1 MKIFMIG
8 TQRSGSNLF
17 RLMLNQLPEI
27 AAPHPPHI
35 LKRMMPLVPSYGDF
49 QQPLLFSLLVNDVCR
64 LVELNPVLWEGVKLD
79 RRDVMARCTQPNLLA
94 VTGAVYDVLAE
105 AWGKRSWCNKSLAN
119 IRYAED
125 LANFFSDAKF
135 IYLYR
140 DGRDVALSFT
150 KAIEGE
156 KHYYHIAK
164 DWNATQKLAL
174 QLRDRITHERFLSV
188 SYENLVG
195 NPKQTCKAVCEFLEA
210 NYSDSM
216 MEFHQSVEA
225 QKAAS
230 SSELWGNVVRPLM
243 QTNTRKFLKETKEED
258 LRIFESVAG
267 ESLDALGY
275 ERVLVKP
282 GEELEFT
289 KEELAQ
295 FAQENAQ
302 LKENAWATLPDDDRE
317 RRKRQISYID
327 EIVQRNFVLQEA
339 SSTLTLAS

>member
-35 LKRMMPLVPSYGDF
+35 LKRMMPLVASYGDL

-64 LVELNPVLWEGVKLD
+64 LVELNPVLWEGVKLN
-79 RRDVMARCTQPNLLA
+79 RREIMARCAQPNLLA
-94 VTGAVYDVLAE
+94 VTGAIYDVLAQM
-105 AWGKRSWCNKSLAN
+105 WGKRSWCNKSLAN
-119 IRYAED
+119 VRYAEE
-125 LANFFSDAKF
+125 LANYFSDAKF

-164 DWNATQKLAL
+164 DWNATQNMAL
-174 QLRDRITHERFLSV
+174 QLRDRLTPERFLSV

-195 NPKQTCKAVCEFLEA
+195 SPEQTCKAVCEFLEA
-210 NYSDSM
+210 NYCDSM
-216 MEFHQSVEA
+216 MQFHQSVEA

-230 SSELWGNVVRPLM
+230 SSELWSNVVRPLM
-243 QTNTRKFLKETKEED
+243 QTNTRKFLKETKEAD

-267 ESLDALGY
+267 DALDALGY
-275 ERVLVKP
+275 ERVLVQP
-282 GEELEFT
+282 GEELRFT
-289 KEELAQ
+289 KEEIAQ
-295 FAQENAQ
+295 FAQENTK
-302 LKENAWATLPDDDRE
+302 LKEHAWAALPDDDRD
-317 RRKRQISYID
+317 RRKRQISYMD
-327 EIVQRNFVLQEA
+327 EIVQRNVVLQDA
-339 SSTLTLAS
+339 SNALTLAS

>member
-35 LKRMMPLVPSYGDF
+35 LKRMMPLVPSYGDLN
-49 QQPLLFSLLVNDVCR
+49 QRLLFSLLVNDVCR
-64 LVELNPVLWEGVKLD
+64 LVELNPVHWEGVKLD
-79 RRDVMARCTQPNLLA
+79 RKDIMARCSQPHLLA
-94 VTGAVYDVLAE
+94 ITGAVYDALAE

-119 IRYAED
+119 VHYAQE
-125 LANFFSDAKF
+125 LAKYFSDSKF

-174 QLRDRITHERFLSV
+174 QLRDKIASERFLSV

-195 NPKQTCKAVCEFLEA
+195 NPEQTCKAVCEFLEA
-210 NYSDSM
+210 TYTDSM

-230 SSELWGNVVRPLM
+230 ASGLWGNVVRPLM

-267 ESLDALGY
+267 EALDALGY

-282 GEELEFT
+282 GEELHLTRED
-289 KEELAQ
+289 LAQ
-295 FAQENAQ
+295 FDLENTQ
-302 LKENAWATLPDDDRE
+302 LKEDAWAALPDDDRH
-317 RRKRQISYID
+317 RRKIQASYMD
-327 EIVQRNFVLQEA
+327 EIVQRNFVLQDTN
-339 SSTLTLAS
+339 SITLAS

>member
-17 RLMLNQLPEI
+17 RLMLNQLSEI

-35 LKRMMPLVPSYGDF
+35 LKRMMPLVSSYGDLN
-49 QQPLLFSLLVNDVCR
+49 QPLLFSLLVNDVCR
-64 LVELNPVLWEGVKLD
+64 LVELNPVPWEGVKLNRKD
-79 RRDVMARCTQPNLLA
+79 IMARCSQPNLYA
-94 VTGAVYDVLAE
+94 VTGAVYDILAE

-119 IRYAED
+119 VRYAEE
-125 LANFFSDAKF
+125 LAQCFGDAKF

-164 DWNATQKLAL
+164 DWNTAQKRAL
-174 QLRDRITHERFLSV
+174 QLRDRIEPERFLPV

-195 NPKQTCKAVCEFLEA
+195 NPEQTCKTVCEFLGVT
-210 NYSDSM
+210 YSDSM
-216 MEFHQSVEA
+216 MDFHKSVEA

-230 SSELWGNVVRPLM
+230 SSELWSNVVRPLM

-267 ESLDALGY
+267 EALDALGY

-282 GEELEFT
+282 GEELHFSEQ
-289 KEELAQ
+289 EIAQ
-295 FAQENAQ
+295 FTLENIE
-302 LKENAWATLPDDDRE
+302 LKEAAWAALSEDDRE
-317 RRKRQISYID
+317 RRNRQMSYIE
-327 EIVQRNFVLQEA
+327 EIVQRNSVLQDI
-339 SSTLTLAS
+339 SRTPILAS

>member
-35 LKRMMPLVPSYGDF
+35 LKRMMPLVPGYGDLK
-49 QQPLLFSLLVNDVCR
+49 QPLLFSLLVNDVCR
-64 LVELNPVLWEGVKLD
+64 LVELNPVLWDGVKLERKD
-79 RRDVMARCTQPNLLA
+79 IMARCSQRNLLA
-94 VTGAVYDVLAE
+94 VTGAVYDILAE
-105 AWGKRSWCNKSLAN
+105 TWGKHSWCNKSLAN
-119 IRYAED
+119 VRYAEE
-125 LANFFSDAKF
+125 LANFFTDSKF

-164 DWNATQKLAL
+164 DWNTAQMLAL
-174 QLRDRITHERFLSV
+174 QLRDRIAHGRFLAV

-195 NPKQTCKAVCEFLEA
+195 NPEQTCKAVCEFL
-210 NYSDSM
+210 NVTYTDSM

-230 SSELWGNVVRPLM
+230 SSQLWGNVVRPLM

-275 ERVLVKP
+275 ERVAIKP
-282 GEELEFT
+282 GEELHFT
-289 KEELAQ
+289 KDELAQ

-302 LKENAWATLPDDDRE
+302 LKEHAWATLPDDDRE

-327 EIVQRNFVLQEA
+327 EIVQRNLVLQEA
-339 SSTLTLAS
+339 NTLTLAS